1 MKKKQILFFAC
12 CLALG
17 SSTMDLCA
25 QRTMDKL
32 GRGLVATVTQSGSGN
47 FVSWRVLGEEYYD
60 VAYNLYANGELVAKG
75 LSASN
80 YVHTGGTAETR
91 YTVAPVV
98 KGKEGEQCDPVKRF
112 KEFSFYS
119 LTGQNTGFLRVPGA
133 EMKGRNGGA
142 GSCRSER
149 RGRAPESPC
158 RDRRRRRPW
167 GCVCRCRC

>member
-1 MKKKQILFFAC
+1 
-12 CLALG
+12 
-17 SSTMDLCA
+17 MDLCA

-32 GRGLVATVTQSGSGN
+32 GRGLVATVTQSGRGN

-98 KGKEGEQCDPVKRF
+98 KGKEGEQCDPSNVSRN
-112 KEFSFYS
+112 SVSIPLQDRIQAS
-119 LTGQNTGFLRVPGA
+119 L
-133 EMKGRNGGA
+133 E
-142 GSCRSER
+142 CRAR
-149 RGRAPESPC
+149 K
-158 RDRRRRRPW
+158 
-167 GCVCRCRC
+167 

>member
-17 SSTMDLCA
+17 GSTTDLCA

-60 VAYNLYANGELVAKG
+60 VTYNLYADGVLVAKG

-80 YVHTGGTAETR
+80 YVHT
-91 YTVAPVV
+91 
-98 KGKEGEQCDPVKRF
+98 EGIQFLFPYRTEYRF
-112 KEFSFYS
+112 PQS
-119 LTGQNTGFLRVPGA
+119 
-133 EMKGRNGGA
+133 A
-142 GSCRSER
+142 GCGNER
-149 RGRAPESPC
+149 T
-158 RDRRRRRPW
+158 
-167 GCVCRCRC
+167 

>member
-80 YVHTGGTAETR
+80 YVHTGGTAKPDIR
-91 YTVAPVV
+91 W
-98 KGKEGEQCDPVKRF
+98 
-112 KEFSFYS
+112 
-119 LTGQNTGFLRVPGA
+119 L
-133 EMKGRNGGA
+133 
-142 GSCRSER
+142 
-149 RGRAPESPC
+149 
-158 RDRRRRRPW
+158 PW
-167 GCVCRCRC
+167 

>member
-98 KGKEGEQCDPVKRF
+98 KGKEGSVTPSNVSRNSVSIPLQDRIQA
-112 KEFSFYS
+112 S
-119 LTGQNTGFLRVPGA
+119 L
-133 EMKGRNGGA
+133 E
-142 GSCRSER
+142 CRAR
-149 RGRAPESPC
+149 K
-158 RDRRRRRPW
+158 
-167 GCVCRCRC
+167 

>member
-60 VAYNLYANGELVAKG
+60 VAYNLYANGEL
-75 LSASN
+75 
-80 YVHTGGTAETR
+80 
-91 YTVAPVV
+91 
-98 KGKEGEQCDPVKRF
+98 
-112 KEFSFYS
+112 
-119 LTGQNTGFLRVPGA
+119 RVTMSIR
-133 EMKGRNGGA
+133 E
-142 GSCRSER
+142 ER
-149 RGRAPESPC
+149 PKPDIRWL
-158 RDRRRRRPW
+158 PW
-167 GCVCRCRC
+167 

>member
-1 MKKKQILFFAC
+1 MY
-12 CLALG
+12 
-17 SSTMDLCA
+17 A

-60 VAYNLYANGELVAKG
+60 VTYNLYADGVLVAKG

-98 KGKEGEQCDPVKRF
+98 KGKEGEQCDPITRF
-112 KEFSFYS
+112 TEFSFYS

-133 EMKGRNGGA
+133 EMKGRNGEDLTENYMFNDAVLADVDGD
-142 GSCRSER
+142 GM
-149 RGRAPESPC
+149 PEISPNVFI
-158 RDRRRRRPW
+158 RVLP
-167 GCVCRCRC
+167 G